1 MAKPIRTLAAA
12 ALAVV
17 MAGAV
22 AAQPAGGPPLSDTRL
37 TVSTLV
43 REDIF
48 AGFMQN
54 DLTRMARGEASIEQL
69 LKDRPNDRAA
79 LLAWRAG
86 AKVNRAVV
94 AKEAGRMADYARLYI
109 SATADMDE
117 ALSLHSADNAV
128 PAVIGGVGVNFG
140 DRLAKADQAA
150 NWTRTYAAYQGIYA
164 QQGTIADKL
173 PPHLR
178 GELMGGLV
186 TSAQRS
192 GHDAEVG
199 PLLDKM
205 LVVVKGTPYEA
216 TALTWKADPKS
227 MATTNLACK
236 NCHDAGRL
244 APVMQGLAPKVG

>member
-1 MAKPIRTLAAA
+1 MARHLLTFAGV
-12 ALAVV
+12 ALAVAL
-17 MAGAV
+17 AGA
-22 AAQPAGGPPLSDTRL
+22 AASQTSIVPPLGETRL
-37 TVSTLV
+37 AVSTLV

-48 AGFMQN
+48 AGFQQN
-54 DLTRMARGEASIEQL
+54 DMTRLARGEANIEQL
-69 LKDRPNDRAA
+69 LKDRPKDRAA

-86 AKVNRAVV
+86 AKVDRAVL
-94 AKEAGRMADYARLYI
+94 AKEAGKMADYARYYI
-109 SATADMDE
+109 SATADMNE
-117 ALSLHSADNAV
+117 ALDLHSADNAV

-150 NWTRTYAAYQGIYA
+150 NWERTYAAYKGIYA
-164 QQGTIADKL
+164 QQGPIADKL

-186 TSAQRS
+186 TAAQRS
-192 GHDAEVG
+192 GRDAEVA

-216 TALTWKADPKS
+216 TALSWKSDPKS

-244 APVMQGLAPKVG
+244 APMMGALAPKPS